1 MGIAF
6 KLFGIF
12 FLLIG
17 ITIVFNS
24 FQGLTGFAVYEDV
37 DIKKGVLIGA
47 WFVLTG
53 ILLAVYR
60 KKENANK

>member
-1 MGIAF
+1 MGAAF

-12 FLLIG
+12 FLLVG

-24 FQGLTGFAVYEDV
+24 FQGLTGFAIYEDANLN
-37 DIKKGVLIGA
+37 KGFIIGA

-60 KKENANK
+60 KKEK